1 MTEAPTKTHREL
13 CSELVHSPA
22 DLADEGL
29 AWAEHILTTP
39 GVKFG
44 VKCIDAEMN
53 PMHPGD
59 MTILCGRPGMGKTA
73 LLAALARIEAK
84 RIVARGTQDKEAV
97 FYITWE
103 QVSEEINLVLD
114 VNDSYTAR
122 EIMRGEADI
131 EAIKRQS
138 VKRAGLPIWVIGDS
152 IAKTGTHSLRMF
164 PDVVFEAIET
174 AVEDFGI
181 KPTLLC
187 FDYIQLIPVR
197 NVSEKVMQVS
207 EAAVRAK
214 EVAKRVGCPA
224 IVGAQARRDVDD
236 REFKIPAY
244 RDAQWASAIEQATD
258 KFFGLWRPWLTAK
271 EKPPIQIG
279 ETTRDITEDLLVLQ
293 MSKQRF
299 GPAGFTWGL
308 HFRPQHL
315 EICEYELRAAN
326 REGVGYDY

>member
-1 MTEAPTKTHREL
+1 MTDTKALYR
-13 CSELVHSPA
+13 ELVHNPA
-22 DLADEGL
+22 DLAAEGV

-44 VKCIDAEMN
+44 VQCIDAEMN

-59 MTILCGRPGMGKTA
+59 MTILCGRPGMGKTS

-84 RIVARGTQDKEAV
+84 RIVARGTQKTEAV
-97 FYITWE
+97 FYVTWE

-114 VNDSYTAR
+114 VNDVYTAR
-122 EIMRGEADI
+122 DIMRGEVDI
-131 EAIKRQS
+131 EAVRRQA
-138 VKRAGLPIWVIGDS
+138 VKRAKLPIWVIGDS
-152 IAKTGTHSLRMF
+152 IAKTSTHSLRMF

-174 AVEDFGI
+174 AVEDFSI
-181 KPTLLC
+181 KPRLLC

-197 NVSEKVMQVS
+197 NASEKVTQVS

-224 IVGAQARRDVDD
+224 IVGAQARREVDE
-236 REFKIPAY
+236 REFKMPTT
-244 RDAQWASAIEQATD
+244 RDAQWASSIEQATD
-258 KFFGLWRPWLTAK
+258 KFFGLWRPWLTDK
-271 EKPPIQIG
+271 DKPPLQIG
-279 ETTRDITEDLLVLQ
+279 GTAHDITEDLLVLQ

-315 EICEYELRAAN
+315 KICEYELRVAD
-326 REGVGYDY
+326 RDGDYEW